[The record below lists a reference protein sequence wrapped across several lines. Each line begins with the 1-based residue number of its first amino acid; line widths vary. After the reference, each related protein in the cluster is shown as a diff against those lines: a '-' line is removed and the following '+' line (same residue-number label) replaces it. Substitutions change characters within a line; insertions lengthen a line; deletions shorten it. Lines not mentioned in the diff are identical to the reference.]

1 MCRCTC
7 MRALGLLLPSNT
19 IGAFKESQEA
29 AVRNARLFFRETD
42 SQLTKHKPQIDEA
55 VADGHLYI
63 ARGLAEQALCDCD
76 LDSCS
81 RARYHALLTV
91 LPGEDPDFQF

>member
-1 MCRCTC
+1 
-7 MRALGLLLPSNT
+7 MRALSLLLPSNT
-19 IGAFKESQEA
+19 IGSFEESEEA
-29 AVRNARLFFRETD
+29 A
-42 SQLTKHKPQIDEA
+42 IDEA
-55 VADGHLYI
+55 VADGHFYI

-76 LDSCS
+76 LDSYS